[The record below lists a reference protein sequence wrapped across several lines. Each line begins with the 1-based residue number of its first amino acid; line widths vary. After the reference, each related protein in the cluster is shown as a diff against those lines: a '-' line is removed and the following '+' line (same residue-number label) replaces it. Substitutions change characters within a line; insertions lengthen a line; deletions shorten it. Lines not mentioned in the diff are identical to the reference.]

1 MKESMQKK
9 QVRFLLLLLMLAVG
23 LTLVG
28 CSSGDSESGDAV
40 TTDPNRVTNIVWEWE
55 TFKVKTGYDNEAQ
68 RPIQETST
76 IPDPENYTLIL
87 REDGTFSGKADC
99 NEISGTYSSEGGY
112 SFTMGPSTM
121 AFCGEDSLDQ
131 QYLDLLSRIVAGGP
145 DGGGGFALETPAGDE
160 RMEFR
165 NGGATQTQ

>member
-1 MKESMQKK
+1 MSIVNAK
-9 QVRFLLLLLMLAVG
+9 QLRIFLLVFG
-23 LTLVG
+23 LIMVG
-28 CSSGDSESGDAV
+28 CSSGDAT
-40 TTDPNRVTNIVWEWE
+40 TTDPNQVTDIVWEWE
-55 TFKVKTGYDNEAQ
+55 TLKVKTGYDNEAQ

-87 REDGTFSGKADC
+87 REDGTFNGKADC

-131 QYLDLLSRIVAGGP
+131 QYLELLSRVVAGGP
-145 DGGGGFALETPAGDE
+145 YGESFALETPAGDE
-160 RMEFR
+160 RLEFG